1 MPDPKKLDITV
12 VVNGQSTVVN
22 VFENDPLSKVVV
34 DALQQTGNSGQPAE
48 NWELRTSD
56 GTILHD
62 LAKAVGD
69 YNFSFKDELFLS
81 LKAGVGGSN

>member
-1 MPDPKKLDITV
+1 MADPKKLDITV
-12 VVNGQSTVVN
+12 VVNGQPTVVN
-22 VFENDPLSKVVV
+22 VFENDPLSKVIV
-34 DALQQTGNSGQPAE
+34 DALQQTGNSGQSPE

-69 YNFSFKDELFLS
+69 YNFAPKEELFLS
-81 LKAGVGGSN
+81 LKAGVGGTN